1 METTW
6 GQKGDKMETKWR
18 QKWRQNGDK
27 MEGWRPGWARPGAG
41 GNKNAFWEK
50 NIAKSDGVL
59 LQNGVCA
66 NIA

>member
-27 MEGWRPGWARPGAG
+27 MEG
-41 GNKNAFWEK
+41 
-50 NIAKSDGVL
+50 
-59 LQNGVCA
+59 
-66 NIA
+66 